1 MPEPPAN
8 TIPFIFLILTREKIQ
23 QPQAAKERPAVVAVS
38 DKEKSI
44 SDLPRREEFI
54 ACFVYNLLVVAC
66 VVTGEFG
73 HSTRRD
79 HYL

>member
-23 QPQAAKERPAVVAVS
+23 QPQATKERPAVVAVS

-44 SDLPRREEFI
+44 SDLPP
-54 ACFVYNLLVVAC
+54 
-66 VVTGEFG
+66 
-73 HSTRRD
+73 
-79 HYL
+79 